1 MSNINLIFKNNIVL
15 DIYLIGYQ
23 NQGESIIF
31 VLKDGDSVLYS
42 GVIDSYEYDNKNIT
56 INTLRELGISKLDLL
71 CWSHPHDDHSIGMEC
86 LLSDWIDSSST
97 VVYPNDLFKIGS
109 GLSTEAMQCINILKE
124 LSLSK
129 KRKIPVLKEVSGTN
143 TVGKKIL
150 IKNDKRYEFK
160 IETLTPVSRITEK
173 RYINN
178 KVNNL
183 NDFSIALLVTLGGVK
198 FLFGG
203 DIENTTINKIDDFAI
218 VDLIDYIKIPHHS
231 SKGSSHIFKLFD
243 STFNNNKGSVACTT
257 EYISGSLPN
266 FNILDNY
273 KNYYKRIYGTGKGD
287 IRNNKYG
294 IVHTSYNATLN
305 KISNNLIGD
314 SYIIHDEATSE
325 GRYKSIL

>member
-1 MSNINLIFKNNIVL
+1 MRNINLIFKNNIVL

-31 VLKDGDSVLYS
+31 ILKDGNSILYS

-56 INTLRELGISKLDLL
+56 INKLKELGISKLDLL

-86 LLSDWIDSSST
+86 LLRDWIDSRST
-97 VVYPNDLFKIGS
+97 VVYPNDLLKINS
-109 GLSTEAMQCINILKE
+109 ELSNESMQCINILE
-124 LSLSK
+124 EISVSK
-129 KRKIPVLKEVSGTN
+129 KRKIPILKEVSGMN
-143 TVGKKIL
+143 TVERKLL

-160 IETLTPVSRITEK
+160 IETLTPISRITEK

-183 NDFSIALLVTLGGVK
+183 NDFSIAILVTLGGVK

-218 VDLIDYIKIPHHS
+218 IDLIDYIKIPHHS
-231 SKGSSHIFKLFD
+231 SNGSSHIFKLFD
-243 STFNNNKGSVACTT
+243 SVFNNNKGSVACTT
-257 EYISGSLPN
+257 EYISGNLPN
-266 FNILDNY
+266 LDILNNY
-273 KNYYKRIYGTGKGD
+273 KNYYKRIYATGKSN
-287 IRNNKYG
+287 IRNDKYG
-294 IVHTSYNATLN
+294 IVHTTYDATLN

-314 SYIIHDEATSE
+314 SYIIHDEVSNK
-325 GRYKSIL
+325 GKYKRIL